1 MAKSILQPLLFLSIS
16 VVTFLVCYLL
26 AITVQVGTIA
36 EGGVSLI
43 LIVMFLSF
51 LIHWVMFIPS
61 YLFQTEKFY
70 DLTGSVTYLSVVWFV
85 FLSTYQSISLNFGNL
100 ILVLLI
106 SIWTIRLGLFL
117 FMRIHKAGEDKRF
130 RTIKTSASQ
139 FFMTFTLSGLWV
151 TLCSMCALVAISS
164 PEGLVMNALTY
175 VGIILFIIGFGIE
188 IVADNQKTAFRS
200 IEANKD
206 SFITSGLWSKSR
218 HPNYFGEVL
227 LWFAIAVI
235 SFSSL
240 EGLQLITLISPVF
253 TYILLVYVSGVR
265 MLEDMNDKKWADN
278 EQYKSYKKNTPM
290 LFPKL

>member
-1 MAKSILQPLLFLSIS
+1 MKVTTNILIS
-16 VVTFLVCYLL
+16 VLSFAISYGIAHLTGSVIVKNAVLL
-26 AITVQVGTIA
+26 AYV
-36 EGGVSLI
+36 
-43 LIVMFLSF
+43 
-51 LIHWVMFIPS
+51 IHWIAYIPA
-61 YLFQTEKFY
+61 YVFQTEKFY

-265 MLEDMNDKKWADN
+265 MLEDMNDKKWADDEN
-278 EQYKSYKKNTPM
+278 YKSYKENTPM

>member
-1 MAKSILQPLLFLSIS
+1 MKVITNILIS
-16 VVTFLVCYLL
+16 VLSFAISYGIAHLTGSVIVKNAVLL
-26 AITVQVGTIA
+26 AYV
-36 EGGVSLI
+36 
-43 LIVMFLSF
+43 
-51 LIHWVMFIPS
+51 IHWIAYIPA
-61 YLFQTEKFY
+61 YVFQTEKFY

-139 FFMTFTLSGLWV
+139 FFMTFTISGLWV

-265 MLEDMNDKKWADN
+265 MLEDMNDKKWADD
-278 EQYKSYKKNTPM
+278 EQYKFYKKNTPM

>member
-1 MAKSILQPLLFLSIS
+1 MKVITNILIS
-16 VVTFLVCYLL
+16 VLSFAISYGIAHLTGSVIVKNAVLL
-26 AITVQVGTIA
+26 AYV
-36 EGGVSLI
+36 
-43 LIVMFLSF
+43 
-51 LIHWVMFIPS
+51 IHWIAYIPA
-61 YLFQTEKFY
+61 YVFQTEKFY

-139 FFMTFTLSGLWV
+139 FFMTFTISGLWV

-240 EGLQLITLISPVF
+240 EGLQLITLISPIF

-265 MLEDMNDKKWADN
+265 MLEDMNDKKWADD

>member
-1 MAKSILQPLLFLSIS
+1 MKVITNILIS
-16 VVTFLVCYLL
+16 VLSFAISYGIAHLTGSVIVKNAVLL
-26 AITVQVGTIA
+26 AYV
-36 EGGVSLI
+36 
-43 LIVMFLSF
+43 
-51 LIHWVMFIPS
+51 IHWIAYIPA
-61 YLFQTEKFY
+61 YVFQTEKFY

-139 FFMTFTLSGLWV
+139 FFMTFTISGLWV

-240 EGLQLITLISPVF
+240 EGLQLITLISPIF

>member
-1 MAKSILQPLLFLSIS
+1 MKVITNILIS
-16 VVTFLVCYLL
+16 VLSFAISYGIAHLTGSVIVKNAVLL
-26 AITVQVGTIA
+26 AYV
-36 EGGVSLI
+36 
-43 LIVMFLSF
+43 
-51 LIHWVMFIPS
+51 IHWIAYIPA

-240 EGLQLITLISPVF
+240 DGLQLITLISPVF
-253 TYILLVYVSGVR
+253 TYILLVYISGVR

>member
-1 MAKSILQPLLFLSIS
+1 MKVITNILIS
-16 VVTFLVCYLL
+16 VLSFAISYGIAHLTGSVIVKNAVLL
-26 AITVQVGTIA
+26 AYV
-36 EGGVSLI
+36 
-43 LIVMFLSF
+43 
-51 LIHWVMFIPS
+51 IHWIAYIPA
-61 YLFQTEKFY
+61 YMFQTEKFY

-85 FLSTYQSISLNFGNL
+85 FLSTYKSISLNFGNL

-130 RTIKTSASQ
+130 RSIKTSASQ

-175 VGIILFIIGFGIE
+175 IGIILFIIGFGIE
-188 IVADNQKTAFRS
+188 IIADNQKTAFRS

-265 MLEDMNDKKWADN
+265 MLEDMNDKKWADD

>member
-1 MAKSILQPLLFLSIS
+1 MKVITNILIS
-16 VVTFLVCYLL
+16 VLSFAISYGIAHLTGSVIVKNAVLL
-26 AITVQVGTIA
+26 AYV
-36 EGGVSLI
+36 
-43 LIVMFLSF
+43 
-51 LIHWVMFIPS
+51 IHWIAYIPA

-265 MLEDMNDKKWADN
+265 MLEDMNDKKWANN

>member
-1 MAKSILQPLLFLSIS
+1 MKVITNILIS
-16 VVTFLVCYLL
+16 VLSFAISYGIAHLTGSVIVKNAVLL
-26 AITVQVGTIA
+26 AYV
-36 EGGVSLI
+36 
-43 LIVMFLSF
+43 
-51 LIHWVMFIPS
+51 IHWIAYIPA
-61 YLFQTEKFY
+61 YVFQTEKFY

-240 EGLQLITLISPVF
+240 EGLQLITLISPFF

-265 MLEDMNDKKWADN
+265 MLEDMNDKKWAND
-278 EQYKSYKKNTPM
+278 EEYKSYKENTPM
-290 LFPKL
+290 LFPRL

>member
-1 MAKSILQPLLFLSIS
+1 MKVMTNILIS
-16 VVTFLVCYLL
+16 VLSFAFSYGIAYLTGSVIVKNAVLL
-26 AITVQVGTIA
+26 AYV
-36 EGGVSLI
+36 
-43 LIVMFLSF
+43 
-51 LIHWVMFIPS
+51 IHWIAYIPA

-139 FFMTFTLSGLWV
+139 FFMTFTISGLWV

-240 EGLQLITLISPVF
+240 EGLQLITLISPIF

-265 MLEDMNDKKWADN
+265 MLEDMNDKKWADD

>member
-1 MAKSILQPLLFLSIS
+1 MKVITNILIS
-16 VVTFLVCYLL
+16 VLSFAISYGIAHLTGSVIVKNAVLL
-26 AITVQVGTIA
+26 AYV
-36 EGGVSLI
+36 
-43 LIVMFLSF
+43 
-51 LIHWVMFIPS
+51 IHWIAYIPA
-61 YLFQTEKFY
+61 YVFQTEKFY

-139 FFMTFTLSGLWV
+139 FFMTFTISGLWV

-265 MLEDMNDKKWADN
+265 MLEDMNDKKWVDDEN
-278 EQYKSYKKNTPM
+278 YKSYKENTPM

>member
-1 MAKSILQPLLFLSIS
+1 MKVITNILIS
-16 VVTFLVCYLL
+16 VLSFAISYGIAHLTGSVIVKNAVLL
-26 AITVQVGTIA
+26 AYV
-36 EGGVSLI
+36 
-43 LIVMFLSF
+43 
-51 LIHWVMFIPS
+51 IHWIAYIPA
-61 YLFQTEKFY
+61 YVFQTEKFY

-253 TYILLVYVSGVR
+253 TYILLVYISGVR

-278 EQYKSYKKNTPM
+278 EKYKSYKRNTPM

>member
-1 MAKSILQPLLFLSIS
+1 MKVITNILIS
-16 VVTFLVCYLL
+16 VLSFAISYGIAHLTGSVIVKNAVLL
-26 AITVQVGTIA
+26 AYV
-36 EGGVSLI
+36 
-43 LIVMFLSF
+43 
-51 LIHWVMFIPS
+51 IHWIAYIPA

-139 FFMTFTLSGLWV
+139 FFMTFTISGLWV

-253 TYILLVYVSGVR
+253 TYILLVYISGVR
-265 MLEDMNDKKWADN
+265 MLEDMNDKKWADD

>member
-1 MAKSILQPLLFLSIS
+1 MKVITNILIS
-16 VVTFLVCYLL
+16 VLSFAISYGIAHLTGSVIVKNAVLL
-26 AITVQVGTIA
+26 AYV
-36 EGGVSLI
+36 
-43 LIVMFLSF
+43 
-51 LIHWVMFIPS
+51 IHWIAYIPA
-61 YLFQTEKFY
+61 YVFQTEKFY

-200 IEANKD
+200 IDANKD

-240 EGLQLITLISPVF
+240 EGLQIITLISPVF

-265 MLEDMNDKKWADN
+265 MLEDMNDKKWGHL
-278 EQYKSYKKNTPM
+278 EEYRTYKKNTPM
-290 LFPKL
+290 LFLKL

>member
-1 MAKSILQPLLFLSIS
+1 MKVITNILIS
-16 VVTFLVCYLL
+16 VLSFAISYGIAHLTGIVIVKNAVLL
-26 AITVQVGTIA
+26 AYV
-36 EGGVSLI
+36 
-43 LIVMFLSF
+43 
-51 LIHWVMFIPS
+51 IHWIAYIPA
-61 YLFQTEKFY
+61 YVFQTEKFY
-70 DLTGSVTYLSVVWFV
+70 DLTGSITYLSVVWFV

-200 IEANKD
+200 IESNKD

-265 MLEDMNDKKWADN
+265 MLEDMNDKKWADD

>member
-1 MAKSILQPLLFLSIS
+1 MKVITNILIS
-16 VVTFLVCYLL
+16 VLSFAFSYGIAHLTGSIIVKNAVLL
-26 AITVQVGTIA
+26 AYV
-36 EGGVSLI
+36 
-43 LIVMFLSF
+43 
-51 LIHWVMFIPS
+51 IHWIAYIPA
-61 YLFQTEKFY
+61 YIFQTEKFY

-164 PEGLVMNALTY
+164 PEGLVMNTLTY

-235 SFSSL
+235 SYSSL

-265 MLEDMNDKKWADN
+265 MLEDMNDKKWADD
-278 EQYKSYKKNTPM
+278 EQYQSYKKNTPM

>member
-1 MAKSILQPLLFLSIS
+1 MKVTTNILIS
-16 VVTFLVCYLL
+16 VLSFVISYGIAHLTGSVIVKNAVLL
-26 AITVQVGTIA
+26 AYV
-36 EGGVSLI
+36 
-43 LIVMFLSF
+43 
-51 LIHWVMFIPS
+51 IHWIAYIPA
-61 YLFQTEKFY
+61 YIFQTEKFY

-139 FFMTFTLSGLWV
+139 FFMTFTISGLWV

-175 VGIILFIIGFGIE
+175 IGIILFIIGFGIE

-240 EGLQLITLISPVF
+240 EGLQLITLISPIF

-265 MLEDMNDKKWADN
+265 MLEDMNDKKWADDEN
-278 EQYKSYKKNTPM
+278 YKSYKENTPM

>member
-1 MAKSILQPLLFLSIS
+1 MNVITNILIS
-16 VVTFLVCYLL
+16 VLSFAISYGIAHLTGSVIVKNAVLL
-26 AITVQVGTIA
+26 AYV
-36 EGGVSLI
+36 
-43 LIVMFLSF
+43 
-51 LIHWVMFIPS
+51 IHWIAYIPA

-139 FFMTFTLSGLWV
+139 FFMTFTISGLWV

-240 EGLQLITLISPVF
+240 EGLQLITLISPIF

-265 MLEDMNDKKWADN
+265 MLEDMNDKKWADD

>member
-1 MAKSILQPLLFLSIS
+1 MKVITNILIS
-16 VVTFLVCYLL
+16 VLSFAFSYGIAHLTGSIIVKNAVLL
-26 AITVQVGTIA
+26 AYV
-36 EGGVSLI
+36 
-43 LIVMFLSF
+43 
-51 LIHWVMFIPS
+51 IHWIAYIPA
-61 YLFQTEKFY
+61 YIFQTEKFY

-139 FFMTFTLSGLWV
+139 FFMTFTISGLWV

-175 VGIILFIIGFGIE
+175 IGIILFIIGFGIE
-188 IVADNQKTAFRS
+188 VVADNQKTAFRS

-235 SFSSL
+235 SYSSL

-265 MLEDMNDKKWADN
+265 MLEDMNDKKWADD

>member
-1 MAKSILQPLLFLSIS
+1 MKVITNILIS
-16 VVTFLVCYLL
+16 VLSFAFSYGIAHLTGSVIVKNAVLL
-26 AITVQVGTIA
+26 AYV
-36 EGGVSLI
+36 
-43 LIVMFLSF
+43 
-51 LIHWVMFIPS
+51 IHWIAYIPA
-61 YLFQTEKFY
+61 YMFQTEKFY

-85 FLSTYQSISLNFGNL
+85 FLSTYKSISLNFGNL

-130 RTIKTSASQ
+130 RSIKTSASQ

-265 MLEDMNDKKWADN
+265 MLEDMNDKKWADD

>member
-1 MAKSILQPLLFLSIS
+1 MKVITNILIS
-16 VVTFLVCYLL
+16 VLSFAISYGIAHLTGSVIVKNAVLL
-26 AITVQVGTIA
+26 AYV
-36 EGGVSLI
+36 
-43 LIVMFLSF
+43 
-51 LIHWVMFIPS
+51 IHWIAYIPA
-61 YLFQTEKFY
+61 YVFQTEKFY

-235 SFSSL
+235 SLSSL

-265 MLEDMNDKKWADN
+265 MLEDMNDKKWADD

>member
-1 MAKSILQPLLFLSIS
+1 MNVITNILIS
-16 VVTFLVCYLL
+16 VLSFAISYGIAHLTGSVIVKNAVLL
-26 AITVQVGTIA
+26 AYV
-36 EGGVSLI
+36 
-43 LIVMFLSF
+43 
-51 LIHWVMFIPS
+51 IHWIAYIPA
-61 YLFQTEKFY
+61 YVFQTEKFY

-265 MLEDMNDKKWADN
+265 MLEDMNDKKWADD

>member
-1 MAKSILQPLLFLSIS
+1 MKWITNILIS
-16 VVTFLVCYLL
+16 VLSFAISYGIAYLTGSVIVKNAVLL
-26 AITVQVGTIA
+26 AYV
-36 EGGVSLI
+36 
-43 LIVMFLSF
+43 
-51 LIHWVMFIPS
+51 IHWVAYIPA
-61 YLFQTEKFY
+61 YMLQTEKFY
-70 DLTGSVTYLSVVWFV
+70 DLTGSITYLFVVWFV
-85 FLSTYQSISLNFGNL
+85 FLSSYQSISLNFGNL
-100 ILVLLI
+100 ILVLFI
-106 SIWTIRLGLFL
+106 SVWTIRLGVFL

-164 PEGLVMNALTY
+164 SEGIVMNALTY
-175 VGIILFIIGFGIE
+175 IGIILFIIGFSIE
-188 IVADNQKTAFRS
+188 VIADNQKTAFRS

-240 EGLQLITLISPVF
+240 EGLQLVTLISPLF

-265 MLEDMNDKKWADN
+265 MLEDMNDQKWAND
-278 EQYKSYKKNTPM
+278 ESYKSYKKSTPM

>member
-1 MAKSILQPLLFLSIS
+1 MKVITNILIS
-16 VVTFLVCYLL
+16 VLSFAISYGIAHLTGSVIVKNAVLL
-26 AITVQVGTIA
+26 AYV
-36 EGGVSLI
+36 
-43 LIVMFLSF
+43 
-51 LIHWVMFIPS
+51 IHWIAYIPA
-61 YLFQTEKFY
+61 YVFQTEKFY
-70 DLTGSVTYLSVVWFV
+70 DLTGSITYLSVVWFV

-139 FFMTFTLSGLWV
+139 FFMTFTISGLWV

-265 MLEDMNDKKWADN
+265 MLEDMNDKKWADD

>member
-1 MAKSILQPLLFLSIS
+1 MKVITNILIS
-16 VVTFLVCYLL
+16 VLSFAISYGIAHLTGSVIVKNAVLL
-26 AITVQVGTIA
+26 AYV
-36 EGGVSLI
+36 
-43 LIVMFLSF
+43 
-51 LIHWVMFIPS
+51 IHWIAYIPA
-61 YLFQTEKFY
+61 YVFQTEKFY

-278 EQYKSYKKNTPM
+278 EQYKSYKKN
-290 LFPKL
+290 LSLIHI

>member
-1 MAKSILQPLLFLSIS
+1 MKVITNILIS
-16 VVTFLVCYLL
+16 VLSFAVSYGIAHLTGSVIVKNAVLL
-26 AITVQVGTIA
+26 AYV
-36 EGGVSLI
+36 
-43 LIVMFLSF
+43 
-51 LIHWVMFIPS
+51 IHWIAYIPA
-61 YLFQTEKFY
+61 YVFQTEKFY
-70 DLTGSVTYLSVVWFV
+70 DLTGSITYLSVVWFV

>member
-1 MAKSILQPLLFLSIS
+1 MKVITNILIS
-16 VVTFLVCYLL
+16 VLSFAISYGIAHLTGSVIVKNAVLL
-26 AITVQVGTIA
+26 AYV
-36 EGGVSLI
+36 
-43 LIVMFLSF
+43 
-51 LIHWVMFIPS
+51 IHWIAYIPA

-70 DLTGSVTYLSVVWFV
+70 DLTGSITYLSVVWFV

-100 ILVLLI
+100 ILALLI

-139 FFMTFTLSGLWV
+139 FFMTFTISGLWV

>member
-1 MAKSILQPLLFLSIS
+1 MKVITNILIS
-16 VVTFLVCYLL
+16 VLSFAFSYGIAYLTGSVIVKNAVLL
-26 AITVQVGTIA
+26 AYV
-36 EGGVSLI
+36 
-43 LIVMFLSF
+43 
-51 LIHWVMFIPS
+51 IHWIAYIPA
-61 YLFQTEKFY
+61 YMFQTEKFY

-85 FLSTYQSISLNFGNL
+85 FLSTYKSISLNFGNL

-130 RTIKTSASQ
+130 RSIITSASQ

-175 VGIILFIIGFGIE
+175 IGIILFIIGFGIE
-188 IVADNQKTAFRS
+188 IIADNQKTAFRS

-265 MLEDMNDKKWADN
+265 MLEDMNDKKWADD
-278 EQYKSYKKNTPM
+278 EKYKSYKENTPM

>member
-1 MAKSILQPLLFLSIS
+1 MKVITSILIS
-16 VVTFLVCYLL
+16 VLSFAISYGIAHLTGSVIVKNAVLL
-26 AITVQVGTIA
+26 AYV
-36 EGGVSLI
+36 
-43 LIVMFLSF
+43 
-51 LIHWVMFIPS
+51 IHWIAYIPA
-61 YLFQTEKFY
+61 YVFQTEKFY

>member
-1 MAKSILQPLLFLSIS
+1 MKVMTNILIS
-16 VVTFLVCYLL
+16 VLSFAFSYGIAYLTGSVIVKNAVLL
-26 AITVQVGTIA
+26 AYV
-36 EGGVSLI
+36 
-43 LIVMFLSF
+43 
-51 LIHWVMFIPS
+51 IHWIAYIPA
-61 YLFQTEKFY
+61 YMFQTEKYY

-85 FLSTYQSISLNFGNL
+85 FLSTYKSISLNFGNL

-130 RTIKTSASQ
+130 RSIKTSASQ

-175 VGIILFIIGFGIE
+175 IGIILFIIGFGIE
-188 IVADNQKTAFRS
+188 IIADNQKTAFRS

>member
-1 MAKSILQPLLFLSIS
+1 MKVTTNILIS
-16 VVTFLVCYLL
+16 VLSFVISYGIAHLTGSVIVKNAVLL
-26 AITVQVGTIA
+26 AYV
-36 EGGVSLI
+36 
-43 LIVMFLSF
+43 
-51 LIHWVMFIPS
+51 IHWIAYIPA
-61 YLFQTEKFY
+61 YVFQTEKFY

-139 FFMTFTLSGLWV
+139 FFMTFTISGLWV

-175 VGIILFIIGFGIE
+175 IGIILFIIGFGIE

-265 MLEDMNDKKWADN
+265 MLEDMNDKKWADDEN
-278 EQYKSYKKNTPM
+278 YKSYKENTPM

>member
-1 MAKSILQPLLFLSIS
+1 MKVITNILISILSFAIS
-16 VVTFLVCYLL
+16 YGIAHLTGSVIVKNAVLL
-26 AITVQVGTIA
+26 AYV
-36 EGGVSLI
+36 
-43 LIVMFLSF
+43 
-51 LIHWVMFIPS
+51 IHWIAYIPA
-61 YLFQTEKFY
+61 YVFQTEKFY

-139 FFMTFTLSGLWV
+139 FFMTFTISGLWV

>member
-1 MAKSILQPLLFLSIS
+1 MKNHLFNILSSIIAFYIPFQIALLTDLPL
-16 VVTFLVCYLL
+16 VKN
-26 AITVQVGTIA
+26 
-36 EGGVSLI
+36 LI
-43 LIVMFLSF
+43 L
-51 LIHWVMFIPS
+51 LIFSIQWIIFIPA
-61 YLFQTEKFY
+61 YIFQTEKFY

-240 EGLQLITLISPVF
+240 EGLQLITLISPIF

-265 MLEDMNDKKWADN
+265 MLEDMNDKKWADD

>member
-1 MAKSILQPLLFLSIS
+1 MKVITNILIS
-16 VVTFLVCYLL
+16 VLSFAISYGIAHLTGSVIVKNAVLL
-26 AITVQVGTIA
+26 AYV
-36 EGGVSLI
+36 
-43 LIVMFLSF
+43 
-51 LIHWVMFIPS
+51 IHWIAYIPA

-85 FLSTYQSISLNFGNL
+85 FLYTYKSISLNFGNL

-130 RTIKTSASQ
+130 RSIKTSASQ

-265 MLEDMNDKKWADN
+265 MLEDMNDKKWADD

>member
-1 MAKSILQPLLFLSIS
+1 MKVITNILIS
-16 VVTFLVCYLL
+16 VLSFAISYGIAHLTGSVIVKNAVLL
-26 AITVQVGTIA
+26 AYV
-36 EGGVSLI
+36 
-43 LIVMFLSF
+43 
-51 LIHWVMFIPS
+51 IHWIAYIPA
-61 YLFQTEKFY
+61 YVFQTEKFY

-139 FFMTFTLSGLWV
+139 FFMTFTISGLWV

-253 TYILLVYVSGVR
+253 TYILLVYISGVR